1 MLNQALNQRDA
12 LAAELAAK
20 CSALEKERLEN
31 KFLKCLEKE
40 LEQAQT
46 EIQELKD
53 EMSLWETTT
62 PGEEND
68 RLKEE
73 LEQAHHEWD
82 KERKIVDELNAYN
95 AKLEKKLE
103 ALEEELKQEKA
114 SVKCLR
120 AENAELEKQVEE
132 CSELEDEKERLEEE
146 VHDLETEKEEL
157 EEEVEKLE
165 GEMEKLRETVKDY
178 ERSQLEEKVTLAQ
191 VAAHVKAQEEKAIV
205 KCLRAENAELE
216 KRTELLE
223 GEVEELQRRL
233 RTFEPAADW
242 GEQLKASRETT
253 DEALR
258 VAEKNQT
265 LYHKEVERSHA
276 HEKRIEE
283 LEQRC
288 YDIGNKL
295 MEMEIE
301 RKEMLEALADKD
313 KRIVKAVSRV
323 VELEKGAGKAEEVE
337 RLTNLV
343 KALCAENMR
352 LHDQF
357 GS

>member
-12 LAAELAAK
+12 LAEELKWKGDDKGVLRSQGERILALEAELAAK

-31 KFLKCLEKE
+31 KFLKGLEKE
-40 LEQAQT
+40 LEEAQT

-62 PGEEND
+62 TGEEND
-68 RLKEE
+68 RLKKE
-73 LEQAHHEWD
+73 LEA
-82 KERKIVDELNAYN
+82 
-95 AKLEKKLE
+95 
-103 ALEEELKQEKA
+103 EKA

-120 AENAELEKQVEE
+120 AENEELEKQVEE

-146 VHDLETEKEEL
+146 VQDLETEKEEL

-165 GEMEKLRETVKDY
+165 AKLEKVKG
-178 ERSQLEEKVTLAQ
+178 EEKS
-191 VAAHVKAQEEKAIV
+191 IV

-216 KRTELLE
+216 KRAEMLE

-233 RTFEPAADW
+233 RTYEPAADW
-242 GEQLKASRETT
+242 GEGEFCEEHEQPKWKEGLKCGGCLEEKKGGGAGLDTLLAQELREQLKASREAT

-265 LYHKEVERSHA
+265 LYYKEVERSHA

-283 LEQRC
+283 LEERC

-295 MEMEIE
+295 MGMEAE
-301 RKEMLEALADKD
+301 SADKP
-313 KRIVKAVSRV
+313 KETVRLAR
-323 VELEKGAGKAEEVE
+323 EVE